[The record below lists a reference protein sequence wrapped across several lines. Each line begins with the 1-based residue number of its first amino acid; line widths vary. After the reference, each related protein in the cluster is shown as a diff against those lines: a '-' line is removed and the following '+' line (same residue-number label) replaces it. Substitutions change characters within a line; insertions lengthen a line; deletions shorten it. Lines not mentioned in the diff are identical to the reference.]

1 MHNSFNQYILSLHHA
16 LMRNSIMSVP
26 LNNLIETFFQSKE
39 LCYITTRR
47 PCCIIIIEPTVWF
60 CILRH
65 SVAAAFFLCSAS

>member
-1 MHNSFNQYILSLHHA
+1 
-16 LMRNSIMSVP
+16 MSVP

-39 LCYITTRR
+39 LCYITTTRR